1 MSTVAVRSI
10 VECGSLKISTRS
22 RPQLATEV
30 GVSDW
35 VEVTQQRIEQFA
47 QATGD
52 EQWIHVNVE
61 RATRELPGHSTI
73 AHGLLTL
80 ALAPGIVRSVMG
92 VKGIKR
98 YY

>member
-35 VEVTQQRIEQFA
+35 VEVTQQRIDQFA

-61 RATRELPGHSTI
+61 NCQATPQ
-73 AHGLLTL
+73 LLM
-80 ALAPGIVRSVMG
+80 A
-92 VKGIKR
+92 
-98 YY
+98 Y